1 MTATTTQAPE
11 TPPSSEDD
19 AAAARP
25 RTLPPPRAAGLVAWG
40 FLAGFVA
47 AAVWSIIDLR
57 INIASILD
65 SWDNAV
71 DFIGRSVPLDF
82 PEVSELVELLTQTL
96 AIVTAATALSMVISF
111 LAALAA
117 ARNTRSGPVMQRV
130 SRTFIV
136 IMRAVPELIMAII
149 FMRIFGFGALAGILA
164 IGLSSIGM
172 VGKLYTDA
180 IEDLDDGPR
189 RALQAS
195 GATRGQRNIGA
206 VLLQALP
213 ALVATGLHRF
223 DINLRVSVVLGF
235 VGVAGI
241 GEALATSLD
250 LMNYSRGMALALIVL
265 VMCIAVE
272 LLSGAIRMQLL
283 GRAEPSR
290 FGFLRLL
297 GTLRPPTPP
306 QSLGAATMPPWDAH
320 RIARATSVT
329 VTALILVAALV
340 LADIDLGRAVTGL
353 VDAPRTLGMFF
364 PPDDGGIA
372 DQLLVAL
379 VETMQIALAA
389 TLIGAFLALPLG
401 FLAAENVAPNRH
413 VAKCCRIIIVVVR
426 GIPELILA
434 IVFIVISGIGAV
446 AGTLALAVG
455 AMGLLS
461 KLIADSVEETEV
473 RVQQAVR
480 VSGALR
486 SQVFFATT
494 IRQAAPAVVGHLIY
508 QLDVNFRSATLL
520 GIVGAGGI
528 GFYLLNAASVLRFEV
543 VTYILVLV
551 VAVVLVLEAVAM
563 LMRRLVR

>member
-1 MTATTTQAPE
+1 MSTASPQAPLR
-11 TPPSSEDD
+11 
-19 AAAARP
+19 AADSAGPTQGP
-25 RTLPPPRAAGLVAWG
+25 RATLPSPRASGLVAWA
-40 FLAGFVA
+40 FLGVFVVA
-47 AAVWSIIDLR
+47 AIWSIIDLR

-71 DFIGRSVPLDF
+71 DFVGRSLPLDF
-82 PEVSELVELLTQTL
+82 PEIGDLIELLAQTL

-111 LAALAA
+111 VAALAA
-117 ARNTRSGPVMQRV
+117 ARNTRSGPTMQRV

-189 RALQAS
+189 RALQAA
-195 GATRGQRNIGA
+195 GAARGQQNIGA

-213 ALVATGLHRF
+213 ALIATGLHRF

-241 GEALATSLD
+241 GEALATALD

-265 VMCIAVE
+265 LLCIAVE
-272 LLSGAIRMQLL
+272 LLSGAIRMRLL

-290 FGFLRLL
+290 FGVLWLLRRLAPAREGRL
-297 GTLRPPTPP
+297 PER
-306 QSLGAATMPPWDAH
+306 ATIPPWDAH
-320 RIARATSVT
+320 RIARVTSLSVT
-329 VTALILVAALV
+329 GLILVVALIV
-340 LADIDLGRAVTGL
+340 ADIDWSRAVTGL
-353 VDAPRTLGMFF
+353 MDMPRTLGMFL
-364 PPDDGGIA
+364 PPDDGGIGPM
-372 DQLLVAL
+372 LLVAL

-389 TLIGAFLALPLG
+389 TFIGALLALPLG
-401 FLAAENVAPNRH
+401 FLAAENVAPNRQ
-413 VAKCCRIIIVVVR
+413 VATCCRIIIVVVR

-461 KLIADSVEETEV
+461 KLIADSVEETDV
-473 RVQQAVR
+473 RVQQAVGAT
-480 VSGALR
+480 GALR
-486 SQVFFATT
+486 SQVFFAAT

-543 VTYILVLV
+543 VTHILILV

-563 LMRRLVR
+563 LMRRMVR